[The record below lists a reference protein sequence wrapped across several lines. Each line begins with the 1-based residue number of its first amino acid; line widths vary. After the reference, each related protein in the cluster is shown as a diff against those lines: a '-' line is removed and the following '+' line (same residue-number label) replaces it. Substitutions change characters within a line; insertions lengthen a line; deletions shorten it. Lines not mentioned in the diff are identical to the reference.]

1 LANSTV
7 RTLRRRIL
15 VVDDVSDAAYSLAML
30 CELFGA
36 EAKVARDGVEA
47 LILAADF
54 RPEVVLMDITMP
66 HMDGY
71 EAARRIRGQE
81 WGQSVVLIALTGW
94 GRRSDIDAALEAGF
108 DGHLLKPVEADALI
122 TLVTDLCSRKT

>member
-1 LANSTV
+1 MANSTV
-7 RTLRRRIL
+7 RSLRRRIL

-36 EAKVARDGVEA
+36 EAKVARNGVEA
-47 LILAADF
+47 LALAADF

-71 EAARRIRGQE
+71 EAARRIRGEE
-81 WGQSVVLIALTGW
+81 WGPSVVLVALTGW
-94 GRRSDIDAALEAGF
+94 GRRSDVDAALEAGF
-108 DGHLLKPVEADALI
+108 DGHLLKPVEADALV
-122 TLVTDLCSRKT
+122 TLVTDLCSRKA